1 MRTAALPLPMLSKFL
16 SIKFTLLNTLYLSLN
31 IMEPI
36 SKHAH
41 LEILDAE
48 PDGLHSVSFPQAVRT
63 ASTFQ
68 LGPGLQILL
77 VYLALRFRNTGN
89 A

>member
-1 MRTAALPLPMLSKFL
+1 
-16 SIKFTLLNTLYLSLN
+16 
-31 IMEPI
+31 MEPI

-77 VYLALRFRNTGN
+77 VYLALRLQNSTRKEYEERVV

>member
-1 MRTAALPLPMLSKFL
+1 
-16 SIKFTLLNTLYLSLN
+16 
-31 IMEPI
+31 MEPI
-36 SKHAH
+36 NKHAH

-48 PDGLHSVSFPQAVRT
+48 PDVLHSVGFPQAVRI

-77 VYLALRFRNTGN
+77 VYLALRLQNSARKEYEERVVT
-89 A
+89 